1 MGREAAEFGLQR
13 REGKMAASCGVI
25 FDVDGV
31 LVDSYDAHFESWQR
45 LGREA
50 GFEMTPERFLHTFG
64 RTSREI
70 IAEFWPER
78 ASQKGTVEALD
89 GRKEVLYREI
99 VAANFPAMDGAPELI
114 DALHADG
121 FAIAA
126 GTSGPPKN
134 VELCLERLQ
143 RSDRFSAIVTARD
156 VTRGKPDPEVFLLAA
171 ERLRLPPDRCV
182 VIEDAP
188 AGVAAAKAAGMKSI
202 GLASRGRTP
211 LDLNAADRIVH
222 SLREITPAD
231 VRQLI
236 LSRPV

>member
-1 MGREAAEFGLQR
+1 MTANL
-13 REGKMAASCGVI
+13 GVI

-31 LVDSYDAHFESWQR
+31 LVDSYEAHFESWQR

-50 GFEMTPERFLHTFG
+50 GFEMSPEQFVRTFG

-78 ASQKGTVEALD
+78 AVDPANVEALD
-89 GRKEVLYREI
+89 GRKELLYREI
-99 VAANFPAMDGAPELI
+99 VAADFPAMDGAADLI

-143 RSDRFSAIVTARD
+143 RRERFTAIVTARD
-156 VTRGKPDPEVFLLAA
+156 VTRGKPDPEVFLVAA
-171 ERLRLPPDRCV
+171 ERLGLSNARCLV
-182 VIEDAP
+182 VEDAP
-188 AGVAAAKAAGMKSI
+188 AGVAAAKAAGMKCI
-202 GLASRGRTP
+202 GLASHGRTP
-211 LDLNAADRIVH
+211 LDLQAADRVVS
-222 SLREITPAD
+222 SLREILPAD
-231 VRQLI
+231 VRRMI
-236 LSRPV
+236 ED